1 MKFAMKKW
9 TALLLAFVLC
19 LSPLS
24 LVQASDNNYSN
35 DSLENTII
43 DMAVSDIMR
52 MYKFDVETA
61 DLYRNALREVI
72 KAHPE
77 LMETALQ
84 GAFNHLDP
92 YSRYYT
98 SEEFSAFLESM
109 SGEFCGI
116 GVTIMEFEDGLQI
129 TTVHRNSPAE
139 AAGLE
144 TGDVI
149 FAVDGNNIAGMDIN
163 TAKSYIVGEE
173 GTTVNIGVRRGQ
185 QELYMDVQRAKVV
198 IDKGFTQVLEDG
210 TVGYIKLY
218 DFDEH
223 ADEFVKSA
231 LDSFSAQNIDTLVFD
246 VRDNPG
252 GSVQILINIMS
263 YLIPPGPVIHFAYKD
278 PENISTYVTNDVT
291 DRKDWDIVVLVNENT
306 ASAAEAFSG
315 AIQDNGVG
323 IVVGTQTY
331 GKGTMQTVTK
341 IITGGGIK
349 LTEAEY
355 LTPKKRNING
365 IGIEP
370 DVKVTDRQV
379 MFSEIYYETPT
390 FERVLQTGDTGK
402 DVLAMEQRLNALG
415 YSIGI
420 PDEEFGEDTFY
431 AVKKFQEQTGLFPYG
446 VLDITTQLAVAN
458 KVQNIQVTLDDT
470 LQKALD
476 IISEDAIDDYKVDW
490 EALEAQEEAPSEN
503 TENTG
508 TDTAENE
515 QQPQEETQTDTE
527 SNQNK

>member
-1 MKFAMKKW
+1 MNFTMKKW

-19 LSPLS
+19 LSPFS
-24 LVQASDNNYSN
+24 LAQASDNNYSN

-43 DMAVSDIMR
+43 DMAISDIMR
-52 MYKFDVETA
+52 MYKFDVNTA

-98 SEEFSAFLESM
+98 SDEFSAFLENM

-144 TGDVI
+144 TGDII
-149 FAVDGNNIAGMDIN
+149 FSVDGISIAGMDIN

-173 GTTVNIGVRRGQ
+173 GSTVNIGVRRGQ
-185 QELYMDVQRAKVV
+185 QEIYMDVQRAKVV
-198 IDKGFTQVLEDG
+198 IDKGFTQVLENG
-210 TVGYIKLY
+210 AVGYIKLY

-223 ADEFVKSA
+223 ADEFVISA
-231 LDSFSAQNIDTLVFD
+231 LNNFDEQNIDTLIFD
-246 VRDNPG
+246 LRDNPG
-252 GSVQILINIMS
+252 GSVQILINILS

-315 AIQDNGVG
+315 AIQDNGTG

-379 MFSEIYYETPT
+379 PFSEIYYEMPA
-390 FERVLQTGDTGK
+390 FDRVLQTGDTGK
-402 DVLAMEQRLNALG
+402 DVLAMEQRLDALG

-420 PDEEFGEDTFY
+420 PDEVFGEDTFY
-431 AVKKFQEQTGLFPYG
+431 AVKKFQEQAGLFPYG
-446 VLDITTQLAVAN
+446 VLDITTQLSIAN
-458 KVQNIQVTLDDT
+458 KVQNIQITLDDT

-476 IISEDAIDDYKVDW
+476 IIRENAIDSYKVDW
-490 EALEAQEEAPSEN
+490 DSLEKQETA
-503 TENTG
+503 
-508 TDTAENE
+508 TAEPAKNNTPDNVE
-515 QQPQEETQTDTE
+515 
-527 SNQNK
+527 NQKK